1 MAQSTLPTCFRGPLP
16 KSDSVQSLV
25 SFMACSPVPALTP
38 PLDDPTI
45 RGVDADGQTHAH
57 PIDPDTHSISL
68 SDLSL
73 HTVSLGA
80 LSSSPSSSNLR
91 QISLAANAIDTI
103 DLTPLSWCTNLVVLA
118 LNSNRLSLVDLTPL
132 SSCKLLERLWLHD
145 NKLESIDLSPL
156 ASCHS
161 LRSLYLEDNSIHH
174 NTIDL
179 DVLYLTTNLRSLRL
193 GGNKLAGKLNI
204 TPLLQCLSLSVFH
217 IDTTVK
223 LLAKG
228 DAKQARVSPALRRV
242 LTDITF
248 VSPDSDSPVQPSTTA
263 LSPISTPKPRP
274 QRGRTNPPVSPRPHS
289 LPTNRRPHVR
299 TPQSPPISPKP
310 SSSSSSSSPP
320 SSSPTA
326 SSNIIVKVLLVG
338 FRRLARYA
346 AEDSLARC
354 GKLIIRASDQAVA
367 TKEPAL
373 LLDSHLILLYAPPE
387 KTLRQISLVAARTP
401 TAVIASERYK
411 NTADSKLRD
420 CLASVCFYN
429 DPMQVEDAKHLYN
442 LATCHAVGENPQQP
456 NRSPSFAS
464 PPPTPAISDEREST
478 QQCSLTES
486 SSHRP
491 FLDGDPS
498 SPCRP
503 VIELEDIDDDGES
516 REFAFHDS
524 NQPPAEA
531 KIQKV
536 KIVGIS
542 ELLGRL
548 NDRRNHRSR
557 SGRLCSEFNKDLSM
571 HNQNKLRSERV
582 AVENALRDLGGYA
595 TLDTCSGIARA
606 CGLAKCAGPLLFR
619 AAFGSSCEVE
629 AMTPEAGVPNA
640 PIERMKR
647 ISSEAFLAYW
657 DSRLRVHDGEE
668 RLVRILEDSHA
679 MRINGA
685 MSSEDVGHSE
695 FGARPS
701 PCRTPNNG
709 RSLSLDG
716 LKLRSLESVPSG
728 RLFGRGSSADLST
741 ILPTD
746 VCCPCDA
753 GIEDLIR
760 SFMESRSSRFGTYA
774 LVKMAEAIAVGAAL
788 VIHEIRACSSNRVG
802 GQARPVCP
810 KEVKESKL
818 NAALMAAEVGIFEGV
833 ASGLSMTHIR
843 SVKGCFATEITPTAF
858 SQSAACALSVCLSVE
873 EVQHF
878 CVSRKTLLPGA
889 AKRVMYIHCRNAS
902 RMSLSEFSILLH
914 ILNDITTDGA
924 MDYFFAVVDVDQN
937 DEWTLPDL
945 REFHREKEC
954 LWNEDGM
961 AVNDLN
967 DVWFNLVDMVGNRF
981 GTSNR
986 KGITRKQLLSLGA
999 KDRKS
1004 VLQNLLFVDDDCSSL
1019 NIRRTMELSKNNK
1032 SNLEVVV

>member
-1 MAQSTLPTCFRGPLP
+1 MAQSTLPPCFRGPLP

-25 SFMACSPVPALTP
+25 SFMVCSPVPPLTP

-45 RGVDADGQTHAH
+45 RGVDADGQSHAH
-57 PIDPDTHSISL
+57 PIDPDTHCISL

-91 QISLAANAIDTI
+91 EISLAANAIDTI
-103 DLTPLSWCTNLVVLA
+103 DLTPLSWCTNLVVLS

-132 SSCKLLERLWLHD
+132 ASCKLLERLWLHD
-145 NKLESIDLSPL
+145 NKLEAIDLSPL

-204 TPLLQCLSLSVFH
+204 TPLLHCQSLSVFH

-248 VSPDSDSPVQPSTTA
+248 VSPDSTSPVQTTP
-263 LSPISTPKPRP
+263 LSPISNPKPRP
-274 QRGRTNPPVSPRPHS
+274 QRGRTNPPVSPRPRS
-289 LPTNRRPHVR
+289 LPTNRRPHTR
-299 TPQSPPISPKP
+299 APPSPHISPRP
-310 SSSSSSSSPP
+310 SSSPP
-320 SSSPTA
+320 PSPSEA
-326 SSNIIVKVLLVG
+326 PSNIIVKVLLVG

-387 KTLRQISLVAARTP
+387 KTLRQISLVAARIP

-429 DPMQVEDAKHLYN
+429 DPMQAEDAKHLYN

-456 NRSPSFAS
+456 NRSPSCAS
-464 PPPTPAISDEREST
+464 PPQTPAISADHGSRDGI
-478 QQCSLTES
+478 QQRSMTES

-491 FLDGDPS
+491 FIDGDPS
-498 SPCRP
+498 PLCRS

-524 NQPPAEA
+524 NQPPAAA
-531 KIQKV
+531 KEQKV

-548 NDRRNHRSR
+548 NDRRNHRS
-557 SGRLCSEFNKDLSM
+557 GRTCGDFNKDLSI

-640 PIERMKR
+640 PMERMKR

-668 RLVRILEDSHA
+668 RLIRILEDSHA

-685 MSSEDVGHSE
+685 MGSEDVGHSE

-741 ILPTD
+741 ALPTD

-833 ASGLSMTHIR
+833 ASGLSMSHIR
-843 SVKGCFATEITPTAF
+843 SVKGCFATEVTPAAF
-858 SQSAACALSVCLSVE
+858 SQSAGCALNVSLSVE

-889 AKRVMYIHCRNAS
+889 AKRVMYIHCRNAL

-954 LWNEDGM
+954 LWHEDGM

-967 DVWFNLVDMVGNRF
+967 DVWFNLVDMVGNCVGHSKRQ
-981 GTSNR
+981 GV
-986 KGITRKQLLSLGA
+986 TRKQLLTLGG

-1004 VLQNLLFVDDDCSSL
+1004 VLQNLLYVDDDCSSL

-1032 SNLEVVV
+1032 SNLQVVV